1 MFLCFCLVWFVYFCG
16 TRDQQNRGE
25 RDAEKRLR
33 VQAEN
38 DARRAKAAADQAAA
52 AAAAASRSLKI
63 GEKQVGSGPKDGE
76 VRSHE
81 GGGLLLLLSCA
92 LGLAVDTNV
101 LLYLKVTCNV

>member
-1 MFLCFCLVWFVYFCG
+1 MD
-16 TRDQQNRGE
+16 RHRSE

-63 GEKQVGSGPKDGE
+63 GEKQLGGAKDGE
-76 VRSHE
+76 VGWRYVSRISGRE
-81 GGGLLLLLSCA
+81 
-92 LGLAVDTNV
+92 
-101 LLYLKVTCNV
+101 